1 MKAKDFLLQLSKL
14 DKLIE
19 NKTVEKLQWRT
30 VATSVT
36 AQVGGERV
44 QSSGNP
50 HKITDAIATYLD
62 LEKEIDRFLS
72 EQIQKKKD
80 IISVI
85 EQLNPTEYDV
95 LHKMYVQ
102 YKDLQEVADKY
113 NKSYSWVTTVH
124 GKALKNVQKILDE
137 SGI

>member
-19 NKTVEKLQWRT
+19 NKTVEKVQWRS

-80 IISVI
+80 IISII

-137 SGI
+137 RGI